1 MHIMINYENL
11 LQLLLLIIISVESR
25 EFQIHVQDLWFC
37 QKNYALDLTVRLGFT
52 QISNLRGKID
62 RFDC

>member
-37 QKNYALDLTVRLGFT
+37 HKNYALDLTVRLGFT